1 MMANFVNPSREDA
14 WDMTRHE
21 KMSLTF
27 LMNATSALID
37 AKTDLGKRV
46 EKLGMTEKLKEIA
59 DGTVDLLESI
69 RTTIPEKQRTSLMH
83 TSMDYEMR
91 LVPKMTPSKTC
102 VVLMKE
108 EMRTLVDAAQAACLE
123 CTGTFEDSEK
133 CNLCQL
139 LKTILPMD
147 SYEGTFLCPYNGREW
162 GN

>member
-1 MMANFVNPSREDA
+1 MANFTHPSRKDA
-14 WDMTRHE
+14 WDLNRHE
-21 KMSLTF
+21 KMALTF

-37 AKTDLGKRV
+37 AKSDLKNRV
-46 EKLGMTEKLKEIA
+46 EKLGMADRLDKLA
-59 DGTVDLLESI
+59 DEAMELLTAV

-91 LVPKMTPSKTC
+91 LTPKMTPAKTS

-123 CTGTFEDSEK
+123 CTGTFEDSAK